1 MRHGEKPPEG
11 LGQLDCQGLNRAL
24 ALPQILK
31 RKFGIPDY
39 IFAPDPRQ
47 QVLDHE
53 NLYYYIRPLATI
65 EPTAI
70 RLGKPVNTRFG
81 YKQIAGLQT
90 ELTDSHYYN
99 ALIFV
104 AWEHNL
110 LVQLAR
116 NLVQSA
122 GGNPSVVPDWSGTDF
137 DSLYV
142 LRFDRDQNSVS
153 VTFTRRSEG
162 LNDQPTTCPG

>member
-1 MRHGEKPPEG
+1 MRHGEKPAEG

-24 ALPQILK
+24 ALPHVLK

-47 QVLDHE
+47 LVLDHG

-65 EPTAI
+65 EATAI

-90 ELTDSHYYN
+90 
-99 ALIFV
+99 
-104 AWEHNL
+104 
-110 LVQLAR
+110 
-116 NLVQSA
+116 
-122 GGNPSVVPDWSGTDF
+122 
-137 DSLYV
+137 
-142 LRFDRDQNSVS
+142 
-153 VTFTRRSEG
+153 
-162 LNDQPTTCPG
+162 